1 VEPGFKSMILLFER
15 SGLTLS
21 EGQYRRFWAF
31 HNLIRRNNDALD
43 LTRIRNFESMVIK
56 HYVDSGLV
64 PRLIDLPSPLLDI
77 GSGAGFPG
85 IPIKIVYPDTELILS
100 EGRKRRAA
108 FLTEACR
115 LLGLKGIGVYPHRV
129 SGDFEQPVG
138 GVITR
143 AVETMSET
151 LDRVAPFLAPGG
163 QVIFMKGPNCQIEI
177 DHALSR
183 TEEEFSL
190 KDDIPYAIPGTPQ
203 RRRLVVFV
211 KREPRWRT
219 ISMQPDQTGE
229 DRNGHRLVKRITSP
243 RNEDFKRFAKLTS
256 SRGIKKLGLGLF
268 AGEKAVKEVL
278 SAYPE
283 RCAGIISS
291 ERYDLPR
298 MLERPGLLYY
308 ELRHDLFQ
316 ALDVSE
322 TKSPLLLVRV
332 PPFDRWAPQQGVSGC
347 TLCIPFQDPY
357 NVGAVIRSGAAFAVS
372 RVLLL
377 KEAAHPFLPRSVRA
391 GGSALFGVPVF
402 EGPAISEVNDLGL
415 PVIALS
421 PEGQDIRSYS
431 FPPDFCLVP
440 GLEGPGIPGNL
451 KGGTVLSVPMEP
463 GVESINAAL
472 AAAIALFVWRNPLRW
487 PAGPGAHG

>member
-1 VEPGFKSMILLFER
+1 MILLFER

-21 EGQYRRFWAF
+21 EDQYRRFWAY

-85 IPIKIVYPDTELILS
+85 IPMKIVRPETEILLS
-100 EGRKRRAA
+100 EGRKRRVA
-108 FLTEACR
+108 FLEEACR
-115 LLGLKGIGVYPHRV
+115 LLGLTGIRVYPHRV
-129 SGDFEQPVG
+129 SGDFELPVK

-143 AVETMSET
+143 AVETISET
-151 LDRVAPFLAPGG
+151 LDRVAPFLPPGG
-163 QVIFMKGPNCQIEI
+163 QAIFMKGPNCQIEI
-177 DHALSR
+177 DRALAR
-183 TEEEFSL
+183 PEGEFSL
-190 KDDIPYAIPGTPQ
+190 ARDIPYTIAGTPHK
-203 RRRLVVFV
+203 RRLVVFV
-211 KREPRWRT
+211 KREERWRT
-219 ISMQPDQTGE
+219 VPAKSVSAGQDRGGE
-229 DRNGHRLVKRITSP
+229 RHVKRITSP
-243 RNEDFKRFAKLTS
+243 HNEEFKRFVKLTG
-256 SRGIKKLGLGLF
+256 SRGIRKLGLGLF
-268 AGEKAVKEVL
+268 AGEKAIREVL
-278 SAYPE
+278 STHLE
-283 RCAGIISS
+283 QCAGVISS
-291 ERYDLPR
+291 EEHELPSQ
-298 MLERPGLLYY
+298 LQRPELPHY
-308 ELRHDLFQ
+308 ELRPDLFQ
-316 ALDVSE
+316 SLDVSE

-332 PPFDRWAPQQGVSGC
+332 PPLDPWVPLQGAPGC

-357 NVGAVIRSGAAFAVS
+357 NVGALIRSGSAFGVS

-391 GGSALFGVPVF
+391 AGSALFRVPIF
-402 EGPAISEVNDLGL
+402 EGPSLREVNDLGL

-431 FPPDFCLVP
+431 FPRDFCLVP

-451 KGGTVLSVPMEP
+451 KTGTVLSVPMEP

-472 AAAIALFVWRNPLRW
+472 AAGIALFVWRNQL
-487 PAGPGAHG
+487 